1 MNKEYYKE
9 QYKNYNIEYLIQ
21 LKSLGSELSESAH
34 LAIEEI
40 LKEDGYKNQKIPTKD
55 DEPIVIKTEKNI
67 KHTLW
72 TILWAIMWLIFGT
85 VSLAVSKIMANTTPS
100 YIAIAVYL
108 IYLIYSWWNKRKKRN

>member
-1 MNKEYYKE
+1 M
-9 QYKNYNIEYLIQ
+9 
-21 LKSLGSELSESAH
+21 SESAH

-72 TILWAIMWLIFGT
+72 TIMWLIFGT
-85 VSLAVSKIMANTTPS
+85 VSLAISKIMANTTPS